1 MRERGAFVISLD
13 LELLWGTHDLPIGSE
28 VRRHA
33 AGTRQVVRSLLD
45 LFARYEVPATWATV
59 GHLFLE
65 GAERDG
71 AGRAHPRHPR
81 PRHHWLRDDWFAA
94 LPAGDAAASPHWYAP
109 DLVTQIQEAHP
120 RQEVGSH
127 SFSHVIF
134 GDPGCDAEVARA
146 ELTRSVEA
154 ARRFGI
160 DLKSLVFPR
169 NQVGHLALL
178 PEAGFEV
185 FRGPETAFYWGL
197 PEKARKVFHMADRLV
212 ATTPAAVL
220 PYRTPEGPINLP
232 GSMLY
237 LAAFG
242 WRRLIPVQRR
252 VVQAMKGIAQAI
264 ERRAVFHLWLHP
276 EGLVD
281 HSRALLRGLETI
293 LAEVLRLRRARQL
306 EVMTMYDAA
315 HAYL

>member
-13 LELLWGTHDLPIGSE
+13 LELLWGTHDLPPAPG
-28 VRRHA
+28 VLRHA
-33 AGTRQVVRSLLD
+33 AGTRAVVSELLD

-65 GAERDG
+65 GAERDQ
-71 AGRAHPRHPR
+71 AGRAHPGHPR
-81 PRHHWLRDDWFAA
+81 PRHSWLSQDWFAA
-94 LPAGDAAASPHWYAP
+94 LPDGDARRRPEWYAP
-109 DLVTQIQEAHP
+109 DLITRIQSAQP
-120 RQEVGSH
+120 RQEVASH

-134 GDPGCDAEVARA
+134 GDPGCDAQVARA
-146 ELTRSVEA
+146 ELTRAVDA
-154 ARRFGI
+154 ARSFGI
-160 DLKSLVFPR
+160 DLKSFVFPR
-169 NQVGHLALL
+169 NEVGHLALL
-178 PEAGFEV
+178 PELGFEV

-197 PEKARKVFHMADRLV
+197 PSKLRKVLHMADRLV

-242 WRRLIPVQRR
+242 WRRLIPIRRR
-252 VVQAMKGIAQAI
+252 VVQAWKGIAGAI
-264 ERRAVFHLWLHP
+264 ERKAVFHLWMHP

-281 HSRALLRGLETI
+281 HQRSMLRGLETI
-293 LAEVLRLRRARQL
+293 LQEVLRLRRARRL
-306 EVMTMYDAA
+306 DVMTMYDAA